1 MVQPRVSREELKRD
15 DLTSSSSGDCGDLL
29 CSMRCHLILWD
40 ICYSDESLALQE
52 LRGYSLYAN
61 GGIGVI
67 AVFCSRMTRAGSKTE
82 RDSLRAI
89 SVRER
94 TSVYDVRVSVREV
107 YAPCSDRWSLCC
119 LLYSSLATGQGLKY

>member
-15 DLTSSSSGDCGDLL
+15 DFTSSSSGDCGDLL
-29 CSMRCHLILWD
+29 CSMRCHLMLWY

-67 AVFCSRMTRAGSKTE
+67 AVFFVVG
-82 RDSLRAI
+82 
-89 SVRER
+89 
-94 TSVYDVRVSVREV
+94 
-107 YAPCSDRWSLCC
+107 
-119 LLYSSLATGQGLKY
+119 